1 MLFANTY
8 PGPRSVLIA
17 GETRTDRE
25 SAEVEGGIRAVLLCH
40 VSGVTGTQR
49 VTDPRWCVQGGG
61 GQGCA
66 GGTREDCLEFEG

>member
-25 SAEVEGGIRAVLLCH
+25 SGEVEGGIRAVLLCH

-49 VTDPRWCVQGGG
+49 ESLTPGGACREVGVG
-61 GQGCA
+61 GVLGA
-66 GGTREDCLEFEG
+66 LGKTV

>member
-8 PGPRSVLIA
+8 RGPHSVLVA

-25 SAEVEGGIRAVLLCH
+25 SGEVEGGIRAVLLCH

-49 VTDPRWCVQGGG
+49 VTDPRWWREVRVGGVLG
-61 GQGCA
+61 ALGK
-66 GGTREDCLEFEG
+66 TV